1 MNNYMNYIMQN
12 ITKTNH
18 NTYGGYITEYDLD
31 TDHANGHIVENII
44 SDWKFDKRCKEN
56 TEARERRMKNA

>member
-1 MNNYMNYIMQN
+1 MNNYMNYIIQN

-18 NTYGGYITEYDLD
+18 NTYGGYVTEYDLD

-44 SDWKFDKRCKEN
+44 ADWKFDK
-56 TEARERRMKNA
+56 